1 MSIYE
6 VTEEQRDA
14 LLAAACEVRRFAYA
28 PYSNYKVGAAVLAEN
43 GQVFTG
49 VNVENATYGLT
60 ICAERTAVFNAI
72 TAGQRRILA
81 VAVCTENAGS
91 PCGACRQILVEF
103 GGDIPVWI
111 TNPRGESRQ
120 STTYTLLPDHFG
132 PEDLNI

>member
-1 MSIYE
+1 MKI
-6 VTEEQRDA
+6 TEAQRDQ
-14 LLAAACEVRRFAYA
+14 LLAAACEVRQHAYA
-28 PYSNYKVGAAVLAEN
+28 PYSNYQVGAAVLVEN
-43 GQVFTG
+43 GQIFTG

-72 TAGQRRILA
+72 SSGHKRIIA

-111 TNPRGESRQ
+111 TSPSGQTRQ
-120 STTYTLLPDHFG
+120 STTFILLPDHFG
-132 PEDLNI
+132 PEHLKS

>member
-1 MSIYE
+1 MI
-6 VTEEQRDA
+6 TNQQRDA
-14 LLAAACEVRRFAYA
+14 LISAACEVRRNAHA

-43 GQVFTG
+43 GQIFAG

-60 ICAERTAVFNAI
+60 ICAERTAVFNAV
-72 TAGQRRILA
+72 TAGQKRITA

-111 TNPRGESRQ
+111 TNPRGETRQ
-120 STTYTLLPDHFG
+120 SSTYNLLPDHFG
-132 PEDLNI
+132 PEDLEI

>member
-1 MSIYE
+1 MI
-6 VTEEQRDA
+6 TEEQQKA
-14 LLAAACEVRRFAYA
+14 LLSAACDVRQFAHA
-28 PYSNYKVGAAVLAEN
+28 PYSNYRVGAAVLTEN
-43 GQVFTG
+43 GQIFRG

-60 ICAERTAVFNAI
+60 ICAERTAVFNAVS
-72 TAGQRRILA
+72 AGQKRITA

-111 TNPRGESRQ
+111 TNPQGQTRQ

-132 PEDLNI
+132 PEQLNR